1 MNKIYDKMQY
11 ILVLILIGVVFLLT
25 SCTSNNSPKNEEVV
39 SGVPSVIQ
47 YDDYYSCA
55 NAKEVLSA
63 DENIIEVTS
72 DNTLHVVGIG
82 STVVTIDGEEYNVT
96 AQKAKLAVI
105 LCIGQSNM
113 TVISTGN
120 EELAV
125 KPPLGTAYWN
135 TMEDST
141 SLSSTGVKGLFGAFA
156 DTFYKTSG
164 EKCLMIQA
172 AMGGTSIGQWQT
184 DTDYLGKA
192 INTYNNSVSQLKYYT
207 DYYEITRTGYIWL
220 QGETDCKN
228 DMSANQYFKSFFRMH
243 DKLNNNCTKIIT
255 DSEKAFSFTGIL
267 GVRSWS
273 GRPKY
278 ERPLNIVF
286 TGPRSAQYAMG
297 NSNSIK
303 VGNKDYDTSDIYL
316 ITNITENWYSDES
329 VAAWF
334 TKDNLYY
341 EQDAGVVKMVADR
354 ETDLDAL
361 MPPDISSASNTTYP
375 DQHYLQKGYNE
386 IGADAGK
393 NLANILKTKQGTQTE
408 NIEYDVVLRDFNGIV
423 SYKNGDEAVITRTT
437 ATLVPCVTNL
447 SATNYSLTYE
457 FTSRDCPDAYV
468 DEFGQI
474 IGLQN
479 DTSGEYKV
487 FLNNSEEAVLTVKV
501 TMSDPNIITPDFS
514 WVEGSDVYL
523 SDLIGSKEC
532 LSWKVNMADS
542 TMANPP
548 RRPGKNANYNSSKLS
563 VADITYKKGIGLHP
577 QATADSEIEFDIS
590 KYGCDRFY
598 AIVGSPG
605 LTDFGN
611 GVICSVYVD
620 YGDGKYVLLEKSGVL
635 AGEIVHVF
643 DLDIN
648 GAEKI
653 KLVVNSNGVINSDST
668 TWAYSVIYKENK

>member
-1 MNKIYDKMQY
+1 MQY
-11 ILVLILIGVVFLLT
+11 VVILVLIGGALLLI
-25 SCTSNNSPKNEEVV
+25 SCSSKNKPKDEVLP
-39 SGVPSVIQ
+39 GVPSVMQ
-47 YDDYYSCA
+47 YDDYYSCS

-63 DENIIEVTS
+63 DEKIIEVAS
-72 DNTLHVVGIG
+72 DKTLHVVGTG
-82 STVVTIDGEEYNVT
+82 STVVTIDGIEYNVT
-96 AQKAKLAVI
+96 TQKAKLAVI

-120 EELAV
+120 EKLAV

-135 TMEDST
+135 TMEDRA
-141 SLSSTGVKGLFGAFA
+141 SLSSIGVKGLFGAFS

-184 DTDYLGKA
+184 NSDYLGQA
-192 INTYNNSVSQLKYYT
+192 INAYNNSVSQLKNYT

-228 DMSANQYFKSFFRMH
+228 GMSATQYFKSFFKMH
-243 DKLNNNCTKIIT
+243 EKLNNDCTKVIT
-255 DSEKAFSFTGIL
+255 NSEKAFSFAGIL
-267 GVRSWS
+267 SVRSWS
-273 GRPKY
+273 GRNKY

-286 TGPRSAQYAMG
+286 TGPRSAQYAIG
-297 NSNSIK
+297 NSDSIK
-303 VGNKDYDTSDIYL
+303 VDNKDYDTSDIYL

-329 VAAWF
+329 VASWF
-334 TKDNLYY
+334 ASDKLYY
-341 EQDAGVVKMVADR
+341 KQDAGVVKMVANL

-386 IGADAGK
+386 MGADAGK
-393 NLANILKTKQGTQTE
+393 NLANILKSKQGTQTE
-408 NIEYDVVLRDFNGIV
+408 SIEYSVVLRDFNGIV

-457 FTSRDCPDAYV
+457 FTSEACPNAYV

-474 IGLQN
+474 IGLLN
-479 DTSGEYKV
+479 DTSGDYKV
-487 FLNNSEEAVLTVKV
+487 FLNNGEEPVLTVKV
-501 TMSDPNIITPDFS
+501 IMSDPNIITPVFS
-514 WVEGSDVYL
+514 WVEGSNVYL

-542 TMANPP
+542 SMANPP
-548 RRPGKNANYNSSKLS
+548 RRPGKNKNYNASKLS
-563 VADITYKKGIGLHP
+563 VADIVYEKGIGLHP

-590 KYGCDRFY
+590 KYGCDKFY

-620 YGDGKYVLLEKSGVL
+620 YGEGKYILLEKSGVL

-643 DLDIN
+643 DLNID

-653 KLVVNSNGVINSDST
+653 KLIVNSNGNMNSDST
-668 TWAYSVIYKENK
+668 TWAYSVIYKEKNNKGEQK